1 MPKTVRA
8 RSASD
13 GVDSAMELW
22 EVVFLSISCLMVCAF
37 SMSTLAVLGIRTHDE
52 HAWRETLFVVGSSLR
67 SVFLQLQVIYHIL
80 LKNIAFHILIPML
93 LLALQCQSFTEY
105 IYGCVTH
112 RCMDKYSAER
122 C

>member
-67 SVFLQLQVIYHIL
+67 SVFFAVTGDIPYLVEEHSLPHFNSNAFVGVAMPIVHRIYLRMCHPPL
-80 LKNIAFHILIPML
+80 
-93 LLALQCQSFTEY
+93 
-105 IYGCVTH
+105 YG
-112 RCMDKYSAER
+112 
-122 C
+122 